1 MFLTFKALSKKDAQ
15 TFYDS
20 FESIKNIGSSNQYV
34 WELFEVNNNRITI
47 YHTLAVTVEGY
58 NLDLLIANNLV
69 KHLMDKKLYIGSDEV
84 GVGEPLG
91 PIVVC
96 GVGFANNTAKEKV
109 FLQGIVDSKK
119 FNYDRIMKIG
129 QFLEVNTI
137 NKCVIIPPRSFNE
150 QYAKGV
156 NTKLL
161 NAVLHNRIHLELGT
175 KLKYPSIIDA
185 FVGEKKYNEYLA
197 LTNETIYPTDT
208 ITFEQKAE
216 NKYIEVAAA
225 AILAKYK
232 FNLFVEKQ
240 LKANNINPN
249 TYINKNM
256 NYRQIIDELN
266 KKIIKIEPLDDFVK
280 KWN

>member
-1 MFLTFKALSKKDAQ
+1 MFLTFKALSKEDAKN
-15 TFYDS
+15 FYNA
-20 FESIKNIGSSNQYV
+20 FNNIKNIGSSNQYV
-34 WELFEVNNNRITI
+34 WELFEVNDNRITI
-47 YHTLAVTVEGY
+47 YHTLTVTVEGY
-58 NLDLLIANNLV
+58 NIDPLVTNNLITF
-69 KHLMDKKLYIGSDEV
+69 LMDSKLYIGSDEV

-96 GVGFANNTAKEKV
+96 GVAFANKTLKEKV

-129 QFLEVNTI
+129 QFLEQNTI
-137 NKCVIIPPRSFNE
+137 NKCVTISPKSFNE

-175 KLKYPSIIDA
+175 KLKYPGIIDA
-185 FVGEKKYNEYLA
+185 FVSEAKYNEYLE
-197 LTNETIYPTDT
+197 LTNETIYPTST
-208 ITFEQKAE
+208 ISFEQKAE

-232 FNLFVEKQ
+232 FNLFVEKA
-240 LKANNINPN
+240 LKENNIDPKK
-249 TYINKNM
+249 YINKNM
-256 NYRQIIDELN
+256 NYRKIIEDIN
-266 KKIIKIEPLDDFVK
+266 KKIIKIDVLDDFIK

>member
-15 TFYDS
+15 TFYNS
-20 FESIKNIGSSNQYV
+20 FKDIKNIGSPNQYV
-34 WELFEVNNNRITI
+34 WELFEVNDNRITI
-47 YHTLAVTVEGY
+47 YHTLTITIEGY
-58 NLDLLIANNLV
+58 NLDSLVANNLV
-69 KHLMDKKLYIGSDEV
+69 KYLMDSNLYIGSDEV

-96 GVGFANNTAKEKV
+96 GVAFANKMAKEKV
-109 FLQGIVDSKK
+109 FLKGLVDSKK

-129 QFLEVNTI
+129 KFLETSTI
-137 NKCVIIPPRSFNE
+137 NKCVIVSPKSFNE
-150 QYAKGV
+150 QYAKGI

-175 KLKYPSIIDA
+175 KLKYPSVIDA
-185 FVGEKKYNEYLA
+185 FVNENKYNEYLE
-197 LTNETIYPTDT
+197 LTNENTYPTNN
-208 ITFEQKAE
+208 ISFEQKAE

-232 FNLFVEKQ
+232 FNLFVEKA
-240 LKANNINPN
+240 LKENNINSN
-249 TYINKNM
+249 NYINKNM
-256 NYRQIIDELN
+256 NYRKIINDLD
-266 KKIIKIEPLDDFVK
+266 KKIIKIKNPDDFVK